1 MKKRLI
7 LSVIFVFG
15 YLTVSFSQYRPH
27 DIAHEL
33 GFTAGLVSIQS
44 DYGESKD
51 FKSTTGNTG
60 FNVGIVYFADFSYN
74 RGGYFSE
81 HFKVK
86 AELSYTKANFQH
98 YGKYVDPGKTS
109 LFSQQLR
116 AMNGSTSI
124 VNLGAELVWFP
135 LDLVNFNY
143 NEGSFS
149 PYVSIG
155 GQYNY
160 YTPEVKSDLGPMGNP
175 FTTPVKYMDGFTN
188 EPGNTF
194 SFVGSI
200 GTRYKVSR
208 DGDLVFDIRGQ
219 QFFSDW
225 VDGLNPDP
233 QIYSENKSND
243 FLISISVGYIFLL
256 N

>member
-15 YLTVSFSQYRPH
+15 CLNISFSQYRPF
-27 DIAHEL
+27 DITHEL
-33 GFTAGLVSIQS
+33 GITAGFVAIQS
-44 DYGESKD
+44 DYGENKD
-51 FKSTTGNTG
+51 FKSNTGNTG
-60 FNVGIVYFADFSYN
+60 FNFGLVYFADFSYN

-86 AELSYTKANFQH
+86 AEISYTKANFQH
-98 YGKYVDPGKTS
+98 YGKYVDPGNTS
-109 LFSQQLR
+109 LLSKQLR
-116 AMNGSTSI
+116 AMYGSTSI
-124 VNLGAELVWFP
+124 VNLGVELVWFP
-135 LDLVNFNY
+135 LDLVSFNY
-143 NEGSFS
+143 SEGTFS
-149 PYVSIG
+149 PYISLG

-175 FTTPVKYMDGFTN
+175 FTTPVKFMDGFTN
-188 EPGNTF
+188 EAGNTF

-200 GTRYKVSR
+200 GTRYKVSK
-208 DGDLVFDIRGQ
+208 DGDLFFDIRGQ

-225 VDGLNPDP
+225 IEGLNPDR
-233 QIYSENKSND
+233 QVYSENKNND

>member
-15 YLTVSFSQYRPH
+15 CLNISFSQYRPF
-27 DIAHEL
+27 DITHEL
-33 GFTAGLVSIQS
+33 GITAGFVAIQS
-44 DYGESKD
+44 DYGENKD
-51 FKSTTGNTG
+51 FKSNTGNTG
-60 FNVGIVYFADFSYN
+60 FNFGLVYFADFSYN

-86 AELSYTKANFQH
+86 AEISYTKANFQH
-98 YGKYVDPGKTS
+98 YGKYVDPGNTS
-109 LFSQQLR
+109 LLSKQLR
-116 AMNGSTSI
+116 AMHGSTSI
-124 VNLGAELVWFP
+124 VNLGVELVWFP
-135 LDLVNFNY
+135 LDLVSFNY
-143 NEGSFS
+143 SEGTFS
-149 PYVSIG
+149 PYISLG

-160 YTPEVKSDLGPMGNP
+160 YTPEVKSNLGPMGNP
-175 FTTPVKYMDGFTN
+175 FTTPVKFMDGFTN
-188 EPGNTF
+188 EAGNTF

-200 GTRYKVSR
+200 GTRYKVSK
-208 DGDLVFDIRGQ
+208 DGDLFFDIRGQ

-225 VDGLNPDP
+225 IEGLNPDR
-233 QIYSENKSND
+233 QVYSENKNND